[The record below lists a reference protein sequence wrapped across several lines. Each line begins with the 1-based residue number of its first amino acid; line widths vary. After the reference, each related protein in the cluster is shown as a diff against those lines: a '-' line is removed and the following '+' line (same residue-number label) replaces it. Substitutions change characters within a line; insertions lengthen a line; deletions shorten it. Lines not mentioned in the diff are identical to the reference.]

1 MGLSKSTYHEIVDGI
16 IKISGLPEGVF
27 VLCQNGCAIDRSLSL
42 RSADFASTKK
52 CCEDVCGG
60 PIVVE
65 SGSQKVAPHLSVTG
79 ALVESADLRMEGWTL
94 SYRVQPGALRR

>member
-1 MGLSKSTYHEIVDGI
+1 MAFEQRLKRAQQAVTT
-16 IKISGLPEGVF
+16 
-27 VLCQNGCAIDRSLSL
+27 A
-42 RSADFASTKK
+42 AKK
-52 CCEDVCGG
+52 CCEDVSGG

>member
-27 VLCQNGCAIDRSLSL
+27 VLCQNGRAIDK
-42 RSADFASTKK
+42 SAAKMS
-52 CCEDVCGG
+52 
-60 PIVVE
+60 VVVQ
-65 SGSQKVAPHLSVTG
+65 SSQKVAPHLSVTG